1 MCTVGSFNVHGLNSK
16 KKLSVNG
23 LIDHVELNVTPA
35 AVNASVSAANELLA
49 LVRATPLPIFEVALC
64 GASDGRAMTT
74 SASCYTLSLFPHA
87 LRRRAT

>member
-49 LVRATPLPIFEVALC
+49 A
-64 GASDGRAMTT
+64 GR
-74 SASCYTLSLFPHA
+74 
-87 LRRRAT
+87 

>member
-35 AVNASVSAANELLA
+35 AVNASVSAANELL
-49 LVRATPLPIFEVALC
+49 VRATPLPIFEVALC
-64 GASDGRAMTT
+64 GASDSRAMTT